1 MHYENQFIHNNQ
13 NLIAKTLNVFLN
25 NILFIKIKRI
35 VFYPFTKIR
44 LKSDIKNVVFMNWMV
59 PIKKVEHLIPKHAKV
74 RIYDDQVLFTILTY
88 EHGNFRPTIFNK
100 IKSIF
105 GSPLQS
111 NWRLYIKN
119 HELFETS
126 KSSVYFIK
134 NIMNSFT
141 YAIGSRVFSNI
152 LQTHLPEKFEHYR
165 DTNKIITKILS
176 GKSSAPDLKIILE
189 FASKWQLPP
198 NMQPFFLD
206 SKNLIDII
214 CNQEFAI
221 SNQPDKNKYAVAQ
234 INLQFNHID
243 IQPLEVKIFESKWLK
258 EIISDSLCFAFV
270 IKNLT
275 FLTLGEK
282 IITIQTDEP

>member
-13 NLIAKTLNVFLN
+13 NLIAKTLNIFLN

-35 VFYPFTKIR
+35 VFYPFTKIG

-59 PIKKVEHLIPKHAKV
+59 PIKKVEHLISKHAKV

-119 HELFETS
+119 HELFKTS
-126 KSSVYFIK
+126 ESAVYFIK

-141 YAIGSRVFSNI
+141 YAIDR
-152 LQTHLPEKFEHYR
+152 
-165 DTNKIITKILS
+165 
-176 GKSSAPDLKIILE
+176 
-189 FASKWQLPP
+189 
-198 NMQPFFLD
+198 
-206 SKNLIDII
+206 
-214 CNQEFAI
+214 
-221 SNQPDKNKYAVAQ
+221 
-234 INLQFNHID
+234 
-243 IQPLEVKIFESKWLK
+243 
-258 EIISDSLCFAFV
+258 
-270 IKNLT
+270 
-275 FLTLGEK
+275 
-282 IITIQTDEP
+282 

>member
-1 MHYENQFIHNNQ
+1 MLYEVI
-13 NLIAKTLNVFLN
+13 T
-25 NILFIKIKRI
+25 
-35 VFYPFTKIR
+35 
-44 LKSDIKNVVFMNWMV
+44 MNWMV

-189 FASKWQLPP
+189 FALKWQLPP